1 MDLKTYFTAKLSLV
15 SAFVKIVLNFRR
27 ARHRVDIKTSF
38 YLSGKLL
45 WVSQSNLNWFKLY
58 FSAPQTARNNAKWVR
73 GTSEPSL
80 NYQPI
85 ESNSSDQM
93 GGGGGWSVYAPF
105 IFQECVMNGRDWNRS
120 HYFQVTEQRNCV
132 HSNVSQ
138 KTLDILICQAHASKM
153 RVAAIC
159 CIHSCLKTGASPGK
173 ERQTCC

>member
-1 MDLKTYFTAKLSLV
+1 MDLKTYFTAKLILV
-15 SAFVKIVLNFRR
+15 SDFAKIVLNFRR
-27 ARHRVDIKTSF
+27 KRHRVDIKTSF

-45 WVSQSNLNWFKLY
+45 WVFQSNLNWFKLY
-58 FSAPQTARNNAKWVR
+58 FSAPQTAQNNAKWVR

-85 ESNSSDQM
+85 E
-93 GGGGGWSVYAPF
+93 

-120 HYFQVTEQRNCV
+120 NYFRVTEQRNCV

-138 KTLDILICQAHASKM
+138 KTLDILIFQAHASKM

-159 CIHSCLKTGASPGK
+159 CIHSYLKTGASPGK